1 MTLAVIDRA
10 RHTRTMTRAPE
21 IDEYNRRLTP
31 ADREI
36 ADLLAQQIERGLP
49 DAVGKVW
56 HAHPV
61 WFLDGNPIVGY
72 SRLKDAVRM
81 MFWSGQSF
89 AGEGL
94 TASGSFQAAEA
105 RMLDVS
111 DVDPTAIAGWLDEA
125 RAIQWDYEHIRTNRG
140 LVKRTAF

>member
-1 MTLAVIDRA
+1 MSLPDDIVAYHDALA
-10 RHTRTMTRAPE
+10 
-21 IDEYNRRLTP
+21 P

-36 ADLLAQQIERGLP
+36 CDVLAGEIERALP
-49 DAVGKVW
+49 EASRKVW

-72 SRLKDAVRM
+72 DRLKDAVRL

-89 AGEGL
+89 ALPGL

-105 RMLDVS
+105 RYA
-111 DVDPTAIAGWLDEA
+111 DVDQVDVDALASWLAAGRD
-125 RAIQWDYEHIRTNRG
+125 IQWDYEHIRTNRG
-140 LVKRTAF
+140 LVKRTVF